1 MVMGTGT
8 VLLIVV
14 VVLLL
19 IVVGLVVWAI
29 GAYNGLVA
37 LRNRV
42 GNGWAQIDVQ
52 LKQRA
57 VPQVRF

>member
-1 MVMGTGT
+1 MAMGAGT

-19 IVVGLVVWAI
+19 IVVGLVVWAS
-29 GAYNGLVA
+29 
-37 LRNRV
+37 
-42 GNGWAQIDVQ
+42 
-52 LKQRA
+52 RA

>member
-1 MVMGTGT
+1 MGAGT

-19 IVVGLVVWAI
+19 IVVGLVVWAS
-29 GAYNGLVA
+29 
-37 LRNRV
+37 
-42 GNGWAQIDVQ
+42 
-52 LKQRA
+52 RA